1 MADGTADIN
10 AGLDPFEQHLVSGGE
25 LLRQDR
31 VRDARAEFERA
42 LQMRPDDTKAL
53 GLLGLALFR
62 LSAFREALPVYE
74 QLVKQAPGDSSLR
87 LNLGLVYLK
96 VGDATRAIVE
106 LTRSRELDPGQT
118 RAVSYLGL
126 AYARNGEYDRAY
138 HAFLQAGQSDLAR
151 EMEQYLTE
159 EQKSAIQAM
168 VRSPQAPRTSDAYEA
183 VQVDRPVVAT
193 VAQESAPPAPAEP
206 EPEDEPEEEIGEEP
220 APELARPSAGADGP
234 FARAATPVPLL
245 PQRDGVVETPASE
258 RSAVSLAVE
267 SAAPSSAAA
276 TTAGTRTAA
285 GHQPPLPLSD
295 FATARLIRPEDGDHA
310 LEIGA
315 GGVLLVRINGRM
327 MSRTEGVVVSGGDLA
342 YEPATRRVRGEA
354 TSEPFGSDGRP
365 LFIVSGKG
373 HLVAAP
379 AGGHFTAVMLDDDIL
394 YLREDLVY
402 AFDESLRWEN
412 GNVPG
417 SAAAIRMVQLRGSG
431 AVAFRSAQP
440 LLSVKLAPERVLY
453 VDADSLAGW
462 IGRVVPRVVAP
473 AAGGKASAPFV
484 ECSGEGVILLEE
496 RRPPR
501 GADPG

>member
-1 MADGTADIN
+1 MADGTAEN
-10 AGLDPFEQHLVSGGE
+10 VAMDPFEQHLVSGGE

-31 VRDARAEFERA
+31 VKEARAEFENA
-42 LQMRPDDTKAL
+42 LRLRVDDPKAL

-62 LSAFREALPVYE
+62 LAAFRDAAPVYE
-74 QLVKQAPGDSSLR
+74 KLVIRNPTDSSLR

-96 VGDATRAIVE
+96 TGDASRAIVE
-106 LTRSRELDPGQT
+106 LTRSRELDPSQT

-159 EQKSAIQAM
+159 EQKLQIQAM
-168 VRSPQAPRTSDAYEA
+168 VRPPSPERASDAYDAVHVEA
-183 VQVDRPVVAT
+183 VDRPVVAT
-193 VAQESAPPAPAEP
+193 VAPPPAAPLGSASLSPAVGQGAL
-206 EPEDEPEEEIGEEP
+206 EDT
-220 APELARPSAGADGP
+220 P
-234 FARAATPVPLL
+234 FARAATATPLL
-245 PQRDGVVETPASE
+245 PEKEPGGVVAAEAEE

-267 SAAPSSAAA
+267 SAAPSAAA
-276 TTAGTRTAA
+276 ATAGTRTAA
-285 GHQPPLPLSD
+285 GHQPPQPLSE

-315 GGVLLVRINGRM
+315 GGVLLVRVNGKV

-342 YEPATRRVRGEA
+342 YEPATRRVRGA
-354 TSEPFGSDGRP
+354 QTTEPFGADGRH
-365 LFIVSGKG
+365 LFHVSGKG

-379 AGGHFTAVMLDDDIL
+379 AGDHFTAVMLDDDIL

-402 AFDESLRWEN
+402 AFEDALRWEN

-431 AVAFRSAQP
+431 AVAFRSARP

-453 VDADSLAGW
+453 VDADALAGW
-462 IGRVVPRVVAP
+462 IGRVVPRLVAP

-496 RRPPR
+496 RKPTP
-501 GADPG
+501 

>member
-1 MADGTADIN
+1 VADGSAEN
-10 AGLDPFEQHLVSGGE
+10 LAMEPFEQHLVSGGE

-31 VRDARAEFERA
+31 VREARAEFETA
-42 LQMRPDDTKAL
+42 LRLRPDEPKAL

-62 LSAFREALPVYE
+62 LAAFRDAAPVYE
-74 QLVKQAPGDSSLR
+74 KLVQRNPSDSSLR

-96 VGDATRAIVE
+96 TGDASRAIVE
-106 LTRSRELDPGQT
+106 LTRSRELDPSQT

-126 AYARNGEYDRAY
+126 AHARNGEYDRAY
-138 HAFLQAGQSDLAR
+138 QAFLQAGQSDLAR
-151 EMEQYLTE
+151 EMEQYLSE
-159 EQKSAIQAM
+159 EQKAYIQSL
-168 VRSPQAPRTSDAYEA
+168 VRTPAPERASDAYEA
-183 VQVDRPVVAT
+183 VDVDQVHAPPVAETPPPADTPFSRPPTAPPLIPEPSGVVAE
-193 VAQESAPPAPAEP
+193 ES
-206 EPEDEPEEEIGEEP
+206 
-220 APELARPSAGADGP
+220 R
-234 FARAATPVPLL
+234 
-245 PQRDGVVETPASE
+245 E

-267 SAAPSSAAA
+267 SAAPSAAAA
-276 TTAGTRTAA
+276 TAATRTAA
-285 GHQPPLPLSD
+285 GHQPPLPLSE

-315 GGVLLVRINGRM
+315 GGMLLVRVNGKM

-342 YEPATRRVRGEA
+342 YEPATRRVRGQQ
-354 TSEPFGSDGRP
+354 TGEPFGSDGRL
-365 LFIVSGKG
+365 LFHVSGKG

-379 AGGHFTAVMLDDDIL
+379 GGDHFAAVVLDDDIL

-402 AFDESLRWEN
+402 AFEDALRWEN

-431 AVAFRSAQP
+431 AVAFRSARP

-462 IGRVVPRVVAP
+462 IGRVVPRLVAP

-496 RRPPR
+496 RKPTP
-501 GADPG
+501 